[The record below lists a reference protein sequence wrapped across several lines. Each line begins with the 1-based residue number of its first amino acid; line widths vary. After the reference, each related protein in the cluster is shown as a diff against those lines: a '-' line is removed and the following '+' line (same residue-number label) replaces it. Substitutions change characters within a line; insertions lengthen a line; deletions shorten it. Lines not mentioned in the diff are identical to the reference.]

1 MRGNSMRYSPLYV
14 GELVHLYCTGIYG
27 VIVRERRTGVYDI
40 HIFKDNRM
48 YTFPRG
54 MLEKIKK
61 EE

>member
-1 MRGNSMRYSPLYV
+1 MRYPPLHV
-14 GELVHLYCTGIYG
+14 GELVHLHYTDIYG

-54 MLEKIKK
+54 MIEKINQEDKK
-61 EE
+61 CP